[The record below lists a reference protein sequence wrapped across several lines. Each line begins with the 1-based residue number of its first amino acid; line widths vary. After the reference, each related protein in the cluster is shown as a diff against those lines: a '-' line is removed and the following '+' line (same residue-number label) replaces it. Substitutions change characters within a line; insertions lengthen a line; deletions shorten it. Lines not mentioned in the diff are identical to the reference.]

1 MDPMKGLPGKVAI
14 ITGAQQGIGE
24 AIVLALAEVG
34 AHVIVNYLD
43 DANAAA
49 DVTTRARAFGVI
61 AEAVQGDVSN
71 STDIEQLMLA
81 ADAIGG
87 VDILI
92 NNAGIFPRANF
103 LELSESLYDSV
114 LGVNL
119 KGAVFCTQAAARRMV
134 ATGSPGSVNNL
145 SSNSAFRPSPRG
157 VHYAS
162 SKAGLIGLT
171 RAAALE
177 LAPFRIRVNAIAP
190 GLTDTAQ
197 PRDGMSEEEIL
208 EAATLI
214 PLAGLSMPGDIA
226 DLVVFLASDA
236 AKRITGQT
244 IHVNGG
250 IYLY

>member
-1 MDPMKGLPGKVAI
+1 MKGLPGKVAI

-134 ATGSPGSVNNL
+134 ATGSPGSVINL

-162 SKAGLIGLT
+162 SKAGLPHRRG
-171 RAAALE
+171 AS
-177 LAPFRIRVNAIAP
+177 LAV
-190 GLTDTAQ
+190 
-197 PRDGMSEEEIL
+197 
-208 EAATLI
+208 
-214 PLAGLSMPGDIA
+214 
-226 DLVVFLASDA
+226 
-236 AKRITGQT
+236 
-244 IHVNGG
+244 
-250 IYLY
+250 